1 MIKLENT
8 EVFNFE
14 GALRGMRNPMNS
26 WDKSDSEY
34 KKWCTCLG
42 ENEIPHYCEDCS
54 YDACNPDM
62 GEEVYVVG
70 QNDMNLARKLIK
82 GGSEHRKFLRQIF
95 ISVDITAPLYWWK
108 EFDTYK
114 VGTVANSCST
124 MHKIHFKELEL
135 EDFSHEHLL
144 DTTVQETK
152 TDEFMQTYSVDNYDE
167 NWKRDM
173 EFIISRLNYARKRF
187 LETKDKRYW
196 WQMIQI
202 LPESYNQKRTVTMN
216 YENVY
221 SIYKQRTGHKLDEW
235 HDLNKWCESLPY
247 FKEFFLEG

>member
-26 WDKSDSEY
+26 WDKSDSFYGCNNWIQKDEY
-34 KKWCTCLG
+34 EKCG
-42 ENEIPHYCEDCS
+42 EGCHCIE
-54 YDACNPDM
+54 CNDM
-62 GEEVYVVG
+62 NKFYRIGK
-70 QNDMNLARKLIK
+70 NDMNLAKKLIK
-82 GGSEHRKFLRQIF
+82 AGSEHRKFLRQIF
-95 ISVDITAPLYWWK
+95 VSVDITAPLYWWK
-108 EFDTYK
+108 EYDTYK

-124 MHKIHFKELEL
+124 MHKIHEKEFILD
-135 EDFSHEHLL
+135 DFSCEHLL

-173 EFIISRLNYARKRF
+173 KFIISRLNYARKRF

-235 HDLNKWCESLPY
+235 HNLNKWCESLPY
-247 FKEFFLEG
+247 FKKFFLEE